1 MDMIRLSVPG
11 SLRYRDVVLRVVSS
25 VCRLVRSDPAVQQE
39 AGQRAQVANFEESL
53 VSAVSEAFNNVALHA
68 YAGRTA
74 GTAELEA
81 EIAHDT
87 ITIRLSDFGLPFDPA
102 EQTSPDLDGLHESKM
117 GLYLIR
123 SCVDAFSYA
132 RGKPPRSPN
141 VMTLRK
147 SYFAAE
153 KAGSG

>member
-11 SLRYRDVVLRVVSS
+11 TLRYRDVVLRVVASA
-25 VCRLVRSDPAVQQE
+25 CRLVRSDPAVQQE
-39 AGQRAQVANFEESL
+39 AGHRAQVTSFEDAL

-68 YAGRTA
+68 YAGRPA
-74 GTAELEA
+74 GMAELEA

-87 ITIRLSDFGLPFDPA
+87 IVIRLSDFGFPFDPA

-132 RGKPPRSPN
+132 RGNPPRSPN

-147 SYFAAE
+147 SYFTVKKE
-153 KAGSG
+153 GTL

>member
-1 MDMIRLSVPG
+1 M
-11 SLRYRDVVLRVVSS
+11 
-25 VCRLVRSDPAVQQE
+25 RSDPAVQQE
-39 AGQRAQVANFEESL
+39 AGHRAQNSNFEDTL

-74 GTAELEA
+74 GLAEVEA
-81 EIAHDT
+81 EVSHDT
-87 ITIRLSDFGLPFDPA
+87 IVIRLKDYGLPFDPA

-132 RGKPPRSPN
+132 RGNPPQSPN

-147 SYFAAE
+147 SYFAVK
-153 KAGSG
+153 KAGSE

>member
-11 SLRYRDVVLRVVSS
+11 TLRYRDVVLRMVAS

-39 AGQRAQVANFEESL
+39 AGHRAQAVDFEDSL

-68 YAGRTA
+68 YAQVD

-81 EIAHDT
+81 EVVHGT
-87 ITIRLSDFGLPFDPA
+87 ITIRLSDFGQPFDPS
-102 EQTSPDLDGLHESKM
+102 EQTSPDLDGLHESSM

-123 SCVDAFSYA
+123 SCVDAFSYV
-132 RGKPPRSPN
+132 RGNPPRSPN

-147 SYFAAE
+147 SYFTDRND
-153 KAGSG
+153 GSG